1 MTVVDPAG
9 PVYAFD
15 IGPAN
20 ALVDAVVA
28 RTGADANGYDTGG
41 RLAAAG
47 QVHDG
52 LLAEL
57 LDDAYYDLP
66 APKSTG
72 KEHFHGDYVDAAR
85 RARRRRPG
93 RQRPGRHADRADRAH
108 GRRDVAAAGVST
120 LVVSG
125 GGCHNPVV
133 MAGLR
138 AALPGVGVMTSDD
151 LGVPADTKEA
161 IAFAILGWCTAARP
175 ARERARGHGR
185 QRTTGPR
192 NDHARS
198 PAAAAAG
205 ARRDAGAEPADGR
218 SRMVTVTLRDA
229 RPDDLDGIVAV
240 FLGCWHVTYAETLP
254 AATVAAMTTAGAR
267 ALWSRVLGEGAPGEV
282 IVARARRAD
291 GETAIA
297 GVTRWSPS
305 GWVHSLYV
313 DPAAQG
319 TGVGSLLLA
328 EATRRIGRAG
338 AATAHLWVF
347 RDNAAGRRFYGR
359 HGWSPDGTTRVEEEF
374 GAPELRLTRP
384 LERPPRTERSADGPL
399 TDLVTGLVDA
409 TVVTP
414 SGGTPPAGL
423 AVAVCTEHGGAHA
436 VAGRRSVDTATT
448 TAAPLTVD
456 TLHDLASVTKVVA
469 TTTAVLALVSAGQLA
484 LDDPAVRYLPGFGD
498 GAKATITVRDLLT
511 HRAGL
516 WEWHPLYAVAAGD
529 PAAADAFVDRL
540 DLRYPPRQARHYS
553 DLGFVQLGRIVA
565 AVAGQPLDRAVA
577 QLVTEPLGLV
587 RTTFATPA
595 GPLAAMS
602 AFGDDVERAML
613 ATGSPYPVP
622 YGPDDFTGWRDR
634 AVLGAV
640 NDGNAFHAY
649 GGVAGHAGLFS
660 DLADMIRFALAVA
673 EPGAHAASWRPDVV
687 AEFVAPGPDPAQ
699 ALGFRR
705 YPIELAGRSTTLVG
719 HTGFV
724 GCAVGFVPGRP
735 IAVAMASNRLV
746 TPGPPV
752 PIDELWTAV
761 LEGAAAWITEHS

>member
-1 MTVVDPAG
+1 M
-9 PVYAFD
+9 
-15 IGPAN
+15 
-20 ALVDAVVA
+20 
-28 RTGADANGYDTGG
+28 
-41 RLAAAG
+41 
-47 QVHDG
+47 
-52 LLAEL
+52 
-57 LDDAYYDLP
+57 
-66 APKSTG
+66 
-72 KEHFHGDYVDAAR
+72 
-85 RARRRRPG
+85 
-93 RQRPGRHADRADRAH
+93 
-108 GRRDVAAAGVST
+108 
-120 LVVSG
+120 
-125 GGCHNPVV
+125 
-133 MAGLR
+133 
-138 AALPGVGVMTSDD
+138 
-151 LGVPADTKEA
+151 
-161 IAFAILGWCTAARP
+161 
-175 ARERARGHGR
+175 
-185 QRTTGPR
+185 
-192 NDHARS
+192 
-198 PAAAAAG
+198 
-205 ARRDAGAEPADGR
+205 
-218 SRMVTVTLRDA
+218 
-229 RPDDLDGIVAV
+229 
-240 FLGCWHVTYAETLP
+240 
-254 AATVAAMTTAGAR
+254 
-267 ALWSRVLGEGAPGEV
+267 
-282 IVARARRAD
+282 
-291 GETAIA
+291 
-297 GVTRWSPS
+297 
-305 GWVHSLYV
+305 
-313 DPAAQG
+313 
-319 TGVGSLLLA
+319 
-328 EATRRIGRAG
+328 
-338 AATAHLWVF
+338 F

-384 LERPPRTERSADGPL
+384 LERPPGTERSADGPL
-399 TDLVTGLVDA
+399 ADLVTGLVDG

-423 AVAVCTEHGGAHA
+423 AVAVCSEHGGAHA

-456 TLHDLASVTKVVA
+456 TLHDLASVTKIVA

-498 GAKATITVRDLLT
+498 GAKATITVRDLLA

-565 AVAGQPLDRAVA
+565 AVAGLPLDRAVA

-595 GPLAAMS
+595 GPLVAMS

-622 YGPDDFTGWRDR
+622 YGPDDFAGWRDR

-660 DLADMIRFALAVA
+660 DLADMIRFALAFA
-673 EPGAHAASWRPDVV
+673 DPGAHAASWRPDVV

-735 IAVAMASNRLV
+735 VAVAMASNRLV

-752 PIDELWTAV
+752 PIDELWATV